1 MDIDQRSNRFP
12 LDPRIAV
19 FSVSFMLLMPTFT
32 QGSNQKN
39 FDTDN
44 LLALGFLPV
53 TLFGAH
59 PNDNIDDTRSIQT
72 AIDEALE
79 RRLVV
84 FFPSGTYLVSDT
96 LRAAQPVRK
105 LESKQGQ
112 WAQDRRHANVLVG
125 STKGDRPVLKLSD
138 QAQGF
143 NDPDH
148 PKTLVRIWAQPRDS
162 EHAGSTKPEHEQ
174 PNISF
179 NQCFTGIDIDL
190 RAPRNRG
197 AVGIQHTGSQG
208 SMLYDVT
215 IRADGAYAGIINPPG
230 QGGGVYNVEVVGGRF
245 GIWADHRTRY
255 PVMAGI
261 TLSAQSGPALYW
273 KGQSNLTLAGFK
285 IDRGDRLDTPAI
297 LLEAR
302 PKAFNGALTL
312 IDGILRSNGGRA
324 IENTGARSVYARD
337 IYLHGPNDI
346 VKSGNRPPLTS
357 GTTGWTHV
365 SEYAFAPDGADIVVD
380 GVVNSDAGQFATF
393 DRPQDAPDEDRLITR
408 HVWTA
413 APSFEDP
420 ETRSVIE
427 FGAVPNDGKDDTAA
441 FSSALRAAEKVFVP
455 KGVFD
460 LSETLKIPR
469 DRHLFGAGKH
479 ISILRANRLWKG
491 SANTAVVTTDDD
503 RNASTSIS
511 SLMIENDSDQ
521 HLTLLEWRAGRD
533 AVVRDVMGAQVAFRR
548 DITPGVSPTYLIR
561 GSGGGRWFG
570 IAAEWNAM
578 RNGTRE
584 DSYRHLLIDQ
594 VAGPLSLYG
603 VNVERSFANPQ
614 SEIRNAENVSI
625 YYLKGETVENQNP
638 GSAIMRVAGSGN
650 IRIFGLSGNAK
661 PIANALIS
669 VVDSADLVVANVAQV
684 SPSDR
689 FATLTE
695 SVGGTVLGI
704 PGSRVL
710 TLFKRNDKDQ

>member
-1 MDIDQRSNRFP
+1 MAIDQRPKRPGLN
-12 LDPRIAV
+12 PRTAV
-19 FSVSFMLLMPTFT
+19 FSAFCMLLMATFT
-32 QGSNQKN
+32 QGSNQTTG
-39 FDTDN
+39 DTGD
-44 LLALGFLPV
+44 LVALGFLPV
-53 TLFGAH
+53 TFFGAH
-59 PNDNIDDTRSIQT
+59 PDDNIDDTRSIQR

-96 LRAAQPVRK
+96 LRASQPVSRPGNK
-105 LESKQGQ
+105 EGQ
-112 WAQDRRHANVLVG
+112 WAQDRRQANVLLG
-125 STKGDRPVLKLSD
+125 STNGDRPVLRLSD

-143 NDPDH
+143 DDPDH

-208 SMLYDVT
+208 SMLSDVT

-230 QGGGVYNVEVVGGRF
+230 QGGGVYNVEVIGGRF

-255 PVMAGI
+255 PVMAGV
-261 TLSAQSGPALYW
+261 TLTAQSGPSLYW

-285 IDRGDRLDTPAI
+285 IDRGDRIDTPAI

-302 PKAFNGALTL
+302 PQAFNGALTL
-312 IDGILRSNGGRA
+312 IDGVLRTNGGRA

-337 IYLHGPNDI
+337 LYLHGSSEI

-365 SEYAFAPDGADIVVD
+365 SEYGFAPSGADVVID
-380 GVVNSDAGQFATF
+380 GVVSTDAGQFATF
-393 DRPQDAPDEDRLITR
+393 EHRNDGPDEDRLINR
-408 HVWTA
+408 HVWA
-413 APSFEDP
+413 DAPSFEDA

-441 FSSALRAAEKVFVP
+441 FSSALHAAEKVFVP

-460 LSETLKIPR
+460 LSETLRIPR

-479 ISILRANRLWKG
+479 LSILRASRLWKG
-491 SANTAVVTTDDD
+491 SASTAVVTTDDD
-503 RNASTSIS
+503 RSASTSIS

-533 AVVRDVMGAQVAFRR
+533 AVIRDVMGAQVAFRR
-548 DITPGVSPTYLIR
+548 SSTPGVAPTYLIT

-578 RNGTRE
+578 RNGTRA

-594 VAGPLSLYG
+594 IAGPLALYG
-603 VNVERSFANPQ
+603 VNVERAFANPQ
-614 SEIRNAENVSI
+614 SEIRNTENVSI

-638 GSAIMRVAGSGN
+638 GSAIMRVNGSRN
-650 IRIFGLSGNAK
+650 IRIFGVSGNAK
-661 PIANALIS
+661 PIANSFIS
-669 VVDSADLVVANVAQV
+669 LVDSADILVANVAPV

-689 FATLTE
+689 FVTLTE
-695 SVGGTVLGI
+695 SVGGTVVRI
-704 PGSRVL
+704 PGSRVVTVL
-710 TLFKRNDKDQ
+710 KRNVKDQ